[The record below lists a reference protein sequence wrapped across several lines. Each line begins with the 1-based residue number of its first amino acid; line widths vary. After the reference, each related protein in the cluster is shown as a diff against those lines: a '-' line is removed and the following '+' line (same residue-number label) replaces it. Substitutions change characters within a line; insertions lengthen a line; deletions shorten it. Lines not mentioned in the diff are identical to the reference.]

1 MKPKIQ
7 SPVGRRVRDI
17 RKRQRITQDEL
28 ALWLQTLHAPVTRNV
43 IANWETGRGDVPAHC
58 IQLIAYSLGAKVTDI
73 LPDLTFKELIARH
86 VMPKASGK
94 TIAPPVATK
103 TATVH

>member
-7 SPVGRRVRDI
+7 HPVGRRVRDI

-28 ALWLQTLHAPVTRNV
+28 ALWLQTLHAPITRNV

-58 IQLIAYSLGAKVTDI
+58 IQLIAYSLGVKVADI

-86 VMPKASGK
+86 VMPKASGHVVGSP
-94 TIAPPVATK
+94 AATE
-103 TATVH
+103 AVNGH

>member
-7 SPVGRRVRDI
+7 YPVGRRVRDI

-28 ALWLQTLHAPVTRNV
+28 ALWLQTLHAPITRNV

-86 VMPKASGK
+86 VVPKASRK
-94 TIAPPVATK
+94 AIAPLAAIES
-103 TATVH
+103 ATVS

>member
-1 MKPKIQ
+1 MKSKIHY
-7 SPVGRRVRDI
+7 PVGRRVRDI

-86 VMPKASGK
+86 IMPKASGHAV
-94 TIAPPVATK
+94 APVKATE
-103 TATVH
+103 TANIH

>member
-7 SPVGRRVRDI
+7 YPVGRRVREI

-28 ALWLQTLHAPVTRNV
+28 ALWLQTLHAPITRNV

-86 VMPKASGK
+86 VTPKASGK
-94 TIAPPVATK
+94 AIAPLVAIES
-103 TATVH
+103 ATVS

>member
-1 MKPKIQ
+1 MKSKIQ
-7 SPVGRRVRDI
+7 YPVGRRVRDI

-86 VMPKASGK
+86 VMPKASGQA
-94 TIAPPVATK
+94 IAPPVATES
-103 TATVH
+103 TTVH